1 MEVRIMER
9 IYAILIVLVL
19 IVASFAIG
27 FEMNN
32 LKPKASGSNT
42 VTVVDDYNTVV
53 KVPQPV
59 NRIVSLAPSDTEI
72 LFALGLENKIVGDTV
87 YDNYPAA
94 AANITHIGGV
104 TNSSIEEI
112 VALKPDLVLAYSN
125 FEPNVVESLRNLN
138 IPVIVLNPPTIMWV
152 MHDISIV
159 GLATNTTPRADYL
172 DSIFTN
178 VTEDI
183 QNDSYN
189 ITNPLK
195 VLFLAWFNPIYTS
208 GQGTFI
214 NDMINLVGAVNVAG
228 NVSQQWFEMTTES
241 AIASNPNVILL
252 SSANSFIVSEIKNDS
267 VWDEVSAV
275 KNNSFVL
282 MNEVYLL
289 EAGPQIFIGLEI
301 LAETLY
307 PSVYANLP
315 QITYSE
321 IFPSNS

>member
-1 MEVRIMER
+1 MKR
-9 IYAILIVLVL
+9 IYAVSIVIVL
-19 IVASFAIG
+19 IAASFAIG
-27 FEMNN
+27 FEMNSF
-32 LKPKASGSNT
+32 KPKVTENNT

-72 LFALGLENKIVGDTV
+72 LFALGLGNKVVGDTV
-87 YDNYPAA
+87 YDDYPAA

-104 TNSSIEEI
+104 TNSSVEEI
-112 VALKPDLVLAYSN
+112 VALKPNLVLGYSN

-138 IPVIVLNPPTIMWV
+138 IPVIVLNPPTITWV

-159 GLATNTTPRADYL
+159 GLATNTTPRANYL
-172 DSIFTN
+172 DSMFTN
-178 VTEDI
+178 ITNDI

-189 ITNPLK
+189 ITNPIK
-195 VLFLAWFNPIYTS
+195 VLFLAWYNPIYTS

-214 NDMINLVGAVNVAG
+214 NDMINMVGAINVAG
-228 NVSQQWFEMTTES
+228 NVSQQWFEMSEES
-241 AIASNPNVILL
+241 AIASNPSVILL
-252 SSANSFIVSEIKNDS
+252 ASSNSFIVSEIKNDS
-267 VWDEVSAV
+267 IWNVVNAV
-275 KNNSFVL
+275 KNNSFVI
-282 MNEVYLL
+282 MNDVYIL

-301 LAETLY
+301 LAKALY

-315 QITYSE
+315 VLTYSD

>member
-1 MEVRIMER
+1 MKR
-9 IYAILIVLVL
+9 IYAISIVVVL
-19 IVASFAIG
+19 IVASFAVG

-32 LKPKASGSNT
+32 SKPKLSGNDI

-72 LFALGLENKIVGDTV
+72 LFALGLGNKIVGDTV

-112 VALKPDLVLAYSN
+112 VALKPNLVLAYSN

-138 IPVIVLNPPTIMWV
+138 IPVIVLNPPTIAWV

-159 GLATNTTPRADYL
+159 ALATNTTPRADYL
-172 DSIFTN
+172 DSMFSNLT
-178 VTEDI
+178 TDI

-195 VLFLAWFNPIYTS
+195 VLFLAWYNPIYTA

-214 NDMINLVGAVNVAG
+214 NGMINLVGAINVAG
-228 NVSQQWFEMTTES
+228 NVTQQWFEMTEES
-241 AIASNPNVILL
+241 AIASNPDIILL
-252 SSANSFIVSEIKNDS
+252 ASSNSFIESDIKNDS
-267 VWDEVSAV
+267 IWKDVNAV
-275 KNNSFVL
+275 KNNSFVI
-282 MNEVYLL
+282 MNDVYLL
-289 EAGPQIFIGLEI
+289 QAGPQIFLGLEM
-301 LAETLY
+301 LAKIIY
-307 PSVYANLP
+307 PSIYANLP
-315 QITYSE
+315 LITYSE
-321 IFPSNS
+321 IFPSNL